1 MATTAPKYFETL
13 RASRSGGASA
23 AAGAVCRL
31 HLVLLAQRR
40 PAKRRRIQLF
50 RTTATSRSVPSATRY
65 QSALMFANTI
75 PIWAMPEGQRADGR
89 PRDRPVAAGQ
99 KAAADDG
106 GGDGPQLVALAAEHV
121 RREEGHALDGGQDG
135 RREGGPGEQRD
146 LDPID
151 RDAQVARGARRAADA
166 GDPVAELGPAED
178 VDPDG
183 REQDPPQD
191 RDLEVADAPV
201 EEPGDRIGRDDFRG
215 DRDVGDLRDLRGQRL
230 GRAADDEQRRQGD
243 DERRQPGPDDDA
255 TRS

>member
-1 MATTAPKYFETL
+1 MAMTAPKYFETL

-40 PAKRRRIQLF
+40 PAKRRRNQLL
-50 RTTATSRSVPSATRY
+50 RTTATSSSVPSVDQVPVRVDVREDDPDLGHA
-65 QSALMFANTI
+65 
-75 PIWAMPEGQRADGR
+75 EGQRADGG

-99 KAAADDG
+99 QAAADDG

-121 RREEGHALDGGQDG
+121 GREEGHALDGGQDG
-135 RREGGPGEQRD
+135 GREGRPGEQHD
-146 LDPID
+146 LDPVD
-151 RDAQVARGARRAADA
+151 RDAQVARRARRAADA

-201 EEPGDRIGRDDFRG
+201 EDPGDRIGRD
-215 DRDVGDLRDLRGQRL
+215 
-230 GRAADDEQRRQGD
+230 RR
-243 DERRQPGPDDDA
+243 PA
-255 TRS
+255 RSGCR